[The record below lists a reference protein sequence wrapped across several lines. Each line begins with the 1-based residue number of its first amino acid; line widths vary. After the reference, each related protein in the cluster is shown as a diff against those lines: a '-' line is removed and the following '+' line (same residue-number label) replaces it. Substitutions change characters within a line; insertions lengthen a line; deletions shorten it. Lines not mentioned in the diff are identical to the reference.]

1 MKMYIYIYIYIY
13 IFIRKNEKKKIGAES
28 WKLATAQVYFREW
41 EIVLQYR
48 NCIAVRNL

>member
-1 MKMYIYIYIYIY
+1 MKKYIYIYKEK
-13 IFIRKNEKKKIGAES
+13 RRKKKSGAES
-28 WKLATAQVYFREW
+28 WKIATAQVYFREW